1 MRATCSLSA
10 VAPASESA
18 ALLDYA
24 VHSAAGLRVLLA
36 TGVESEMELAFAALH
51 QLCAPML
58 DRLDGLPAP
67 QRDALETVFG
77 MKPGARPDRF
87 LVGLAVL
94 GLLADVSSAQP
105 LLCVMDDAQWLDRA
119 SAQVLAFVARR
130 LLAESVVFLFGTCQT
145 GSELLGLPELEV
157 TGLRA
162 PDSHALLNRVMP
174 AGLDQQIRDRI
185 VAETHGNPLA
195 LLELPRGLSMTQMA
209 SGLGLLQATAVP
221 GRIEES
227 FLARIEEL
235 PEATRMLLLLA
246 SAEPLG
252 DPDLVWRAAH
262 QLGVMPDAALAV
274 GQMGCCQS
282 TRASRSATRS
292 FARLCTAPRTAS
304 DRRAAHLALA
314 TVTDEEIDP
323 DRRAWHLAAATAGQ
337 DEEVAAE
344 LERSA
349 GRAQARGGLAA
360 MAAFLQ
366 RSVALST
373 DASRRAERGSRP
385 QTQAF
390 GPAIST
396 PLENT
401 QRSPHETRTTTLRAP
416 ERTLC
421 KARSHSHLGSTTRP
435 YPCCSR
441 RPSGSNGWIWTSP
454 ARPTWWRGIGGADCG
469 RPRQPDDHFPCDR
482 SPASER
488 RRATPRRSDPGRLR
502 VVGRRRPGHGDSD
515 PATSRGRHGGSDG
528 PRHPDVGLAGSRC
541 QLGHLG

>member
-1 MRATCSLSA
+1 MVVLGVGKS
-10 VAPASESA
+10 

-51 QLCAPML
+51 QLCAPLL

-77 MKPGARPDRF
+77 MKPGAPPDRF

-94 GLLADVSSAQP
+94 GLLAEVSSAQP

-130 LLAESVVFLFGTCQT
+130 LLAESVVFLFGTRQT
-145 GSELLGLPELEV
+145 GGELLGLPELEV
-157 TGLRA
+157 GGLSA

-195 LLELPRGLSMTQMA
+195 LLELHRGLTMTQMA
-209 SGLGLLQATAVP
+209 GGLGLMQATALP

-227 FLARIEEL
+227 FVARIEEL
-235 PEATRMLLLLA
+235 PESTRMLLLVA

-262 QLGVMPDAALAV
+262 QLGVMPDAALASGTDGLLSV
-274 GQMGCCQS
+274 DES
-282 TRASRSATRS
+282 ITFRHPLVRSAVYG
-292 FARLCTAPRTAS
+292 AATAS
-304 DRRAAHLALA
+304 DRRAAHQALA
-314 TVTDEEIDP
+314 TVTDEAIDP

-373 DASRRAERGSRP
+373 DASRRAERAVAAADASLRAGDLDAAREYAEIAARDAHNDSQSARRP
-385 QTQAF
+385 FAKSDRVRIWAQRRGPTPVTRG
-390 GPAIST
+390 GPA
-396 PLENT
+396 L
-401 QRSPHETRTTTLRAP
+401 RTVGYEP
-416 ERTLC
+416 
-421 KARSHSHLGSTTRP
+421 RP
-435 YPCCSR
+435 
-441 RPSGSNGWIWTSP
+441 
-454 ARPTWWRGIGGADCG
+454 
-469 RPRQPDDHFPCDR
+469 
-482 SPASER
+482 
-488 RRATPRRSDPGRLR
+488 
-502 VVGRRRPGHGDSD
+502 
-515 PATSRGRHGGSDG
+515 
-528 PRHPDVGLAGSRC
+528 
-541 QLGHLG
+541 